1 MSTPTIHQTE
11 LAYSPTLSSQDRG
24 WENILVKQYQ
34 HPAGEALCQLED
46 DHTICMS
53 LAPRPVRFL
62 HIKDGKTYTSLYGKG
77 DLSITPAKV
86 PLFARWDSEDHFL
99 EIRIAS
105 SFIQAVAQETLNI
118 NSDHLELVPKFRAR
132 DPQIEAIA
140 LMLLGELQQESL
152 GGKLYIDSLTNVLA
166 VHLLRRY
173 TVTHPRLAVYEG
185 GLPQHQLLQVLDYIN
200 DHLSQDIK
208 LVDLAALLGM
218 SQFHFSHQFKQSIGI
233 APYQYLLQQRIERA
247 KQLLRQTDQSIV
259 DIAFSCGFNS
269 HSHLSKQFRQFTGV
283 TPKAYR
289 TH

>member
-1 MSTPTIHQTE
+1 MSTLAVQTE
-11 LAYSPTLSSQDRG
+11 LTYSPILSSQNRG
-24 WENILVKQYQ
+24 WENILVKHYQ
-34 HPAGEALCQLED
+34 HPAGEALCQLDD

-86 PLFARWDSEDHFL
+86 PLFARWDSEDQFI

-105 SFIQAVAQETLNI
+105 SFIQTVAQETLDI
-118 NSDHLELVPKFRAR
+118 NPDHLELVPKFRTR

-173 TVTHPRLAVYEG
+173 AVAHSNLSIDQG
-185 GLPQHQLLQVLDYIN
+185 GLPQHQLLQVLDYIS
-200 DHLSQDIK
+200 DHLDQDIK
-208 LVDLAALLGM
+208 LVDLAALIGM
-218 SQFHFSHQFKQSIGI
+218 SQFHFSHLFKQSIGI

-247 KQLLRQTDQSIV
+247 KQLLKQTDQSIME
-259 DIAFSCGFNS
+259 IAFSCGFNS
-269 HSHLSKQFRQFTGV
+269 HSHLSKQFRQFTGI

>member
-1 MSTPTIHQTE
+1 MKTTTHQAE
-11 LAYSPTLSSQDRG
+11 LTDSPVLSSQNRG

-34 HPAGEALCQLED
+34 HPAGEALCQLD
-46 DHTICMS
+46 DEHTICMS

-62 HIKDGKTYTSLYGKG
+62 HVKDGKTHTSLYGKG
-77 DLSITPAKV
+77 DISITPAKI
-86 PLFARWDSEDHFL
+86 PLFVRWDSEDHFL

-105 SFIQAVAQETLNI
+105 SFIQTVAQETLDI
-118 NSDHLELVPKFRAR
+118 NPEHLELTPKFRAR

-173 TVTHPRLAVYEG
+173 AVTHPHLAVYEG
-185 GLPQHQLLQVLDYIN
+185 GLPQHHLMQVLDYIN
-200 DHLSQDIK
+200 DHLHQDIK
-208 LVDLAALLGM
+208 LTDLAALLGM

-247 KQLLRQTDQSIV
+247 KQLLRQTDQSIM

-269 HSHLSKQFRQFTGV
+269 HSHLSKQFRQSTGI